1 MFSKLSTPITR
12 RISFGSAIDD
22 FDAILSSFES
32 NFERFGLDHVSFPPS
47 EMIEQDNTISVN
59 LAVAGFKKEQLD
71 VQFDSATRNLT
82 ITGTRAVETDETD
95 NKVVIY
101 SKIAKRNFTLSQRIS
116 REYDETTLAAKL
128 EDGILS
134 ITFTKKEKEEPSS
147 IKVTIA

>member
-1 MFSKLSTPITR
+1 MFPKLSTPITR

-22 FDAILSSFES
+22 FDAMLASFEN
-32 NFERFGLDHVSFPPS
+32 NFEKFGLDNASFPPS
-47 EMIEQDNTISVN
+47 EMIQEDNQISVN

-71 VQFDSATRNLT
+71 VQFDSGTRNLT
-82 ITGTRAVETDETD
+82 ITGTRESEQTDKS
-95 NKVVIY
+95 KVVIY
-101 SKIAKRNFTLSQRIS
+101 SKIAKRNFTLTQRIS